1 MSLEKYGETIIMK
14 DHLCWVQMFGAYPSG
29 NDQLLKDFI
38 GNRMYCFSFL
48 EIKKIKESITY
59 SHIITF
65 SIITPKHHIHK
76 YTHAWQLEKRNN
88 VNILNLS
95 LI

>member
-38 GNRMYCFSFL
+38 GTRM
-48 EIKKIKESITY
+48 
-59 SHIITF
+59 
-65 SIITPKHHIHK
+65 
-76 YTHAWQLEKRNN
+76 
-88 VNILNLS
+88 
-95 LI
+95 

>member
-38 GNRMYCFSFL
+38 GNRMQCDQSFSKTTL
-48 EIKKIKESITY
+48 ERKLETIVETVEIEKSPLGKLYTTVITVAY
-59 SHIITF
+59 KNRSF
-65 SIITPKHHIHK
+65 KGAKVS
-76 YTHAWQLEKRNN
+76 
-88 VNILNLS
+88 V
-95 LI
+95 

>member
-38 GNRMYCFSFL
+38 GNRMQCDQSFSKTTL
-48 EIKKIKESITY
+48 ERKLETIVETVEIENSNEIGNESSDKRI
-59 SHIITF
+59 S
-65 SIITPKHHIHK
+65 
-76 YTHAWQLEKRNN
+76 LENFVKG
-88 VNILNLS
+88 
-95 LI
+95 

>member
-38 GNRMYCFSFL
+38 GNRMQCDQSFSKTTL
-48 EIKKIKESITY
+48 ERKLETIVETVEIENSNEIGNESSDKRI
-59 SHIITF
+59 S
-65 SIITPKHHIHK
+65 
-76 YTHAWQLEKRNN
+76 LENFVKR
-88 VNILNLS
+88 
-95 LI
+95 